1 MLTSVPPSL
10 TQITLTLKRDCSF
23 FGQVAQMEV
32 LLLLLLSLQMST
44 HKLTRQLALL
54 DLNGEDRLNSHHPLL
69 VPHHLLKG
77 QERTGRADCLT
88 STLPPSLQTLT
99 KPGVNPSARDLDL
112 DLDLLHHC
120 DNLALSS
127 KSSFASLTTTL
138 LEVVL
143 VVVRLLQATNTL
155 NHPILLRSLSHLP
168 LPLSSDESQTPT
180 GVERHRQPQRLLRTT

>member
-1 MLTSVPPSL
+1 MPTSVPPSL
-10 TQITLTLKRDCSF
+10 TRTTLTLKRDYSF

-32 LLLLLLSLQMST
+32 LLLLLLSQQMST
-44 HKLTRQLALL
+44 HKLIRQLAPL
-54 DLNGEDRLNSHHPLL
+54 DLNGEDRLNNHHHLL
-69 VPHHLLKG
+69 VPHHLLKA

-88 STLPPSLQTLT
+88 STPLPSLQTLT
-99 KPGVNPSARDLDL
+99 KPEVNPSAR

-138 LEVVL
+138 LEVVP
-143 VVVRLLQATNTL
+143 VVVKLLQATNTL
-155 NHPILLRSLSHLP
+155 NPPTLLRSLSLLP

-180 GVERHRQPQRLLRTT
+180 GVERHRQPQRLLQTT